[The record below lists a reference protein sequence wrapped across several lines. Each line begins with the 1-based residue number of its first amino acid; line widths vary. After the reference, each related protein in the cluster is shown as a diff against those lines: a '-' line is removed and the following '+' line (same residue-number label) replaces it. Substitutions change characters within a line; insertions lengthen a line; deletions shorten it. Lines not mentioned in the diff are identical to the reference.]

1 MPSNPSSSNSSISLL
16 IKSCKTIPHLQQFH
30 AHIIHKGLEQ
40 DHFIISHFLS
50 ISTSVSYSTSIFNR
64 LLNPST
70 FLYNI
75 LLNIFSKNSQFIDT
89 FSLFYRMKQ
98 SEYALPDKYTYPL
111 LIKVC
116 SNELRLKEGEI
127 VHGSAIRCGVSDDV
141 YVGSSLISFYGK
153 CKEILSARKVFDEM
167 PERNVVSWTVMIDGY
182 AKVGDMAS
190 ARALFDEAPEKDVVA
205 WSALIS
211 GYSRNEQP
219 NEAVKIFFEMVS
231 MNVKP
236 DEFIMVNLMSACS
249 QLGNHDMAKWVDSYL
264 SQTSIDTRQ
273 AHVLAALIDMH
284 AKCGNMEKAV
294 KLFEDMPS
302 RDLIPCCSLIQGL
315 SIHGRGV
322 EAVELFNRMLDEG
335 LIPDSVA
342 FTVILTA
349 CSRGGL
355 IEDGWHFFDTM
366 KNKYS
371 VVPSPDHY
379 ACMVDLLSRAGQLK
393 AAYDLLK
400 SMPLKPHAC
409 AWGALLG
416 ACKLHGDVELKEEV
430 ANRLLELE
438 PEKAGSYVLL
448 SNIYAS
454 ANQWLDVSIVRDEMK
469 EKGVRKIPGRSY
481 IFTEA

>member
-1 MPSNPSSSNSSISLL
+1 
-16 IKSCKTIPHLQQFH
+16 
-30 AHIIHKGLEQ
+30 
-40 DHFIISHFLS
+40 
-50 ISTSVSYSTSIFNR
+50 
-64 LLNPST
+64 
-70 FLYNI
+70 
-75 LLNIFSKNSQFIDT
+75 
-89 FSLFYRMKQ
+89 MKQ

-153 CKEILSARKVFDEM
+153 CTEILSARKVFDEM
-167 PERNVVSWTVMIDGY
+167 PERNVVSWTAMVAGYASVGYLENAKRVFETMPVRNLPSWNAMISGLGKAGDLSGARKVFDEMVERNVVSFTVMIDGY

-294 KLFEDMPS
+294 
-302 RDLIPCCSLIQGL
+302 
-315 SIHGRGV
+315 
-322 EAVELFNRMLDEG
+322 
-335 LIPDSVA
+335 
-342 FTVILTA
+342 
-349 CSRGGL
+349 
-355 IEDGWHFFDTM
+355 
-366 KNKYS
+366 
-371 VVPSPDHY
+371 
-379 ACMVDLLSRAGQLK
+379 
-393 AAYDLLK
+393 
-400 SMPLKPHAC
+400 
-409 AWGALLG
+409 
-416 ACKLHGDVELKEEV
+416 
-430 ANRLLELE
+430 
-438 PEKAGSYVLL
+438 
-448 SNIYAS
+448 NI
-454 ANQWLDVSIVRDEMK
+454 V
-469 EKGVRKIPGRSY
+469 
-481 IFTEA
+481 

>member
-1 MPSNPSSSNSSISLL
+1 
-16 IKSCKTIPHLQQFH
+16 
-30 AHIIHKGLEQ
+30 
-40 DHFIISHFLS
+40 
-50 ISTSVSYSTSIFNR
+50 
-64 LLNPST
+64 
-70 FLYNI
+70 
-75 LLNIFSKNSQFIDT
+75 
-89 FSLFYRMKQ
+89 MKQ

-167 PERNVVSWTVMIDGY
+167 PERNVVSWTAMVAGYASVGYLENAKRVFETMPVRNLPSWNAMISGLGKAGDLSGARKVFDEMVERNVVSFTVMIDGY
-182 AKVGDMAS
+182 AKAGDMAS

-249 QLGNHDMAKWVDSYL
+249 QLGNPDMAKWVDSYL

>member
-1 MPSNPSSSNSSISLL
+1 
-16 IKSCKTIPHLQQFH
+16 
-30 AHIIHKGLEQ
+30 
-40 DHFIISHFLS
+40 
-50 ISTSVSYSTSIFNR
+50 
-64 LLNPST
+64 
-70 FLYNI
+70 
-75 LLNIFSKNSQFIDT
+75 
-89 FSLFYRMKQ
+89 
-98 SEYALPDKYTYPL
+98 
-111 LIKVC
+111 
-116 SNELRLKEGEI
+116 
-127 VHGSAIRCGVSDDV
+127 
-141 YVGSSLISFYGK
+141 
-153 CKEILSARKVFDEM
+153 
-167 PERNVVSWTVMIDGY
+167 
-182 AKVGDMAS
+182 
-190 ARALFDEAPEKDVVA
+190 
-205 WSALIS
+205 
-211 GYSRNEQP
+211 
-219 NEAVKIFFEMVS
+219 
-231 MNVKP
+231 
-236 DEFIMVNLMSACS
+236 
-249 QLGNHDMAKWVDSYL
+249 
-264 SQTSIDTRQ
+264 
-273 AHVLAALIDMH
+273 
-284 AKCGNMEKAV
+284 MEKAV
-294 KLFEDMPS
+294 KLFEDMPR

-335 LIPDSVA
+335 LIPDTVA

-371 VVPSPDHY
+371 VVPSPNHY
-379 ACMVDLLSRAGQLK
+379 ACMVDLLSRAGQLR

-416 ACKLHGDVELKEEV
+416 ACKLHGDVELREEV

-469 EKGVRKIPGRSY
+469 ERGIRKIPGCSY